1 MRRHCGDGLL
11 AAAITTSASSKRPSA
26 SRAPG
31 SCPRQVTTAPPE
43 NATTKPA
50 TNNTAKAPGP
60 CHARATTSLVALG
73 IGRAATRAATAAGSS
88 PPALDGDDGGC
99 ASDDDEEEEEE
110 EDDDE
115 DDEEK
120 EEADEA
126 VAGLGCGAASC
137 PHAMHETP
145 SHALPQFGHR
155 FTPDITPHL
164 ARRSEDSRL
173 PWAAKSRRGRSAEPP
188 SRLCRRP

>member
-1 MRRHCGDGLL
+1 MAGTATG
-11 AAAITTSASSKRPSA
+11 SA
-26 SRAPG
+26 
-31 SCPRQVTTAPPE
+31 
-43 NATTKPA
+43 PA
-50 TNNTAKAPGP
+50 F
-60 CHARATTSLVALG
+60 
-73 IGRAATRAATAAGSS
+73 
-88 PPALDGDDGGC
+88 DDGGGSGV
-99 ASDDDEEEEEE
+99 SDVDEE
-110 EDDDE
+110 DDE
-115 DDEEK
+115 DDEDNEDD
-120 EEADEA
+120 EDDEDDEA
-126 VAGLGCGAASC
+126 VAGLGCSAASC

>member
-31 SCPRQVTTAPPE
+31 SCPLQVTTAPPE

-50 TNNTAKAPGP
+50 TNNAAKAPGP
-60 CHARATTSLVALG
+60 CHARATTTLVARG
-73 IGRAATRAATAAGSS
+73 IGRAATIAGTATGSA
-88 PPALDGDDGGC
+88 PAFDDGGG
-99 ASDDDEEEEEE
+99 SGVSDDDDEE
-110 EDDDE
+110 DE
-115 DDEEK
+115 DED
-120 EEADEA
+120 EADEA